1 MLVLAVVWVKA
12 GHRKPIS
19 NSEVRMIGLTRLN
32 HLAFML
38 NPDRIVHVESTP
50 DTVVVMDNGERFM
63 VLETADQLVEKV
75 VEFRRRIGVPG
86 VRADEGSL

>member
-1 MLVLAVVWVKA
+1 
-12 GHRKPIS
+12 
-19 NSEVRMIGLTRLN
+19 MIGLTRLN

-38 NPDRIVHVESTP
+38 NPDRILHVESTP

-75 VEFRRRIGVPG
+75 VEFRQRIGVPG
-86 VRADEGSL
+86 VGGADEGSL